1 MVTNTGNRDHQYS
14 IRLHGVELMKGDTRS
29 LADVFNNLEGR
40 NFEPMG
46 AQEQARE
53 QWLASMS
60 AELKTPLAFGER
72 IVMATPED
80 HVLRESLVGRFIPV
94 DGRPKPEQVHRPR
107 C

>member
-1 MVTNTGNRDHQYS
+1 MVNNTVKRDHQYS

-46 AQEQARE
+46 IKEQARE

-60 AELKTPLAFGER
+60 AELKTPLTFGER

-80 HVLRESLVGRFIPV
+80 HVLRESVVGRFISV
-94 DGRPKPEQVHRPR
+94 DDSRNTEQASA
-107 C
+107 

>member
-1 MVTNTGNRDHQYS
+1 MVNNTGNRDHQYS
-14 IRLHGVELMKGDTRS
+14 MRLHGVELMKGDARS

-46 AQEQARE
+46 PKEQGRE

-80 HVLRESLVGRFIPV
+80 HVLRESIVGRLIPV
-94 DGRPKPEQVHRPR
+94 DDSHNKEQASA
-107 C
+107 